1 VARTIVAVVKAAA
14 ENSDWR
20 LLDTRLLFDAADH
33 AARSATSLRPFAP
46 PAWPVA
52 PARKASVSGIRARCD
67 NYEGRHA
74 ELG

>member
-33 AARSATSLRPFAP
+33 AARSATSLRPFYA
-46 PAWPVA
+46 
-52 PARKASVSGIRARCD
+52 ARLAGSSRQESQPFRDSCS
-67 NYEGRHA
+67 
-74 ELG
+74 L